1 MTKFL
6 IVDDDPACRRLLK
19 QFLSPLG
26 HCNTVFDGRE
36 AIAAVRIALE
46 NDEPYDLICLDV
58 MMPGLDGHETLDA
71 IRRLEQESGRHG
83 FDGARVIMTTALM
96 ESEHCIRA
104 FREGCECYL
113 TKPLSQEDLLKQVHA
128 LLGEVH
134 AKPSRP
140 DASAAAP
147 STSPACAAAVPPP
160 LPPAPQP
167 APARSARTRGRFL
180 IVDDDRVCRELLK
193 DFLSPY
199 ADCDLAYDG
208 AEAVDAVRLAIE
220 DGDPYDLICLDIMMP
235 RMTGHEVLRMVR
247 QIEEQHGIA
256 GSAGVKVIMT
266 TALRESK
273 HCVQAFREGCE
284 SYATKPIHEA
294 DLLEKMRE
302 VGILPSESQL

>member
-1 MTKFL
+1 MVKFL

-19 QFLSPLG
+19 QFLAPLG
-26 HCNTVFDGRE
+26 HCNTVVDGRE

-46 NDEPYDLICLDV
+46 DDEPYDLICLDV
-58 MMPGLDGHETLDA
+58 MMPGLDGHQTLDA
-71 IRRLEQESGRHG
+71 IRRLEQEHGLQG

-104 FREGCECYL
+104 FREGCESYL
-113 TKPLSQEDLLKQVHA
+113 TKPLSQEELLRQVQA
-128 LLGEVH
+128 LLGEACGESV
-134 AKPSRP
+134 PQ
-140 DASAAAP
+140 SAPVATPAP
-147 STSPACAAAVPPP
+147 RVAVPPP
-160 LPPAPQP
+160 LPTPQSTP
-167 APARSARTRGRFL
+167 RRSAHRRGRFL

-235 RMTGHEVLRMVR
+235 RMTGHEVLRLVR
-247 QIEEQHGIA
+247 QIEEQHGIC
-256 GSAGVKVIMT
+256 GSDGVKVIMT

-302 VGILPSESQL
+302 VGILPLDD